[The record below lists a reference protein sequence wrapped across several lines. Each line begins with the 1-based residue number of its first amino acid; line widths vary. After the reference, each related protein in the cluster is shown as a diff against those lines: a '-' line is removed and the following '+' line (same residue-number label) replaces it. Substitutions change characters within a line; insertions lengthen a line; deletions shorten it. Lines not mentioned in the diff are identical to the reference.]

1 MSPSEHRLT
10 VPVRDPDRLLE
21 LEVGDVVY
29 LNGTLITAR
38 DKAHQR
44 MFDEGRKPPVDLD
57 RAAIFHAGPV
67 VRKRNGDYELVV
79 VGPTT
84 STRMAKY
91 LEDVLEAGV
100 RVIVGKGGMG
110 PEAPKL
116 MKGRAVYLTA
126 PGGCAALLSERVERI
141 RDVCWRD
148 LGVPEAMWVLEVREF
163 GPLIVTVDAHG
174 NELSWTETG

>member
-1 MSPSEHRLT
+1 MSEDVSEHRLT
-10 VPVRDPDRLLE
+10 VPVKDPDELLG
-21 LEVGDVVY
+21 LKVGDIVY
-29 LNGTLITAR
+29 LDGTLITAR

-44 MFDEGRKPPVDLD
+44 MFEEGREPPVDLKG
-57 RAAIFHAGPV
+57 AAIFHAGPV
-67 VRKRNGDYELVV
+67 VREVDGDYELVV

-91 LEDVLEAGV
+91 LEDALEAGV

-110 PEAPKL
+110 AKAPEL

-126 PGGCAALLSERVERI
+126 PGGCAALLAERVKRI
-141 RDVCWRD
+141 RDVHWLD
-148 LGVPEAMWVLEVREF
+148 LGIPEAMWVLEVSEF

-174 NELSWTETG
+174 NELSAGE